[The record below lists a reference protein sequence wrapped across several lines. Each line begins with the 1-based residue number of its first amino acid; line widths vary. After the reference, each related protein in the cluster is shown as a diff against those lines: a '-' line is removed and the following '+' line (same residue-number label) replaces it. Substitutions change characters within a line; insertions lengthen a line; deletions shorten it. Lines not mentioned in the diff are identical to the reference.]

1 MEGSTSEALCR
12 DYEHHC
18 RAAGRACEKPE
29 VESVSGSIKKKVRK
43 TRRARRGAERASERA
58 SKQASKQATRQIDSS
73 DKAASRPRNY

>member
-43 TRRARRGAERASERA
+43 TRRAKRGEARSERA

>member
-43 TRRARRGAERASERA
+43 TRRARRGEARSERA